1 MCAGHMQKD
10 RSQKKKKILYAMK
23 SKANIEMFHTH

>member
-10 RSQKKKKILYAMK
+10 RSKKKILYAMK